1 MSKIGEYKIVR
12 GHSIDRFEEEVQEAL
27 ADGWQPL
34 NRHGFESNDDFD
46 YVMELVRVMDDDE
59 YREMVYNL
67 REDQWDAE
75 ANAAYEA
82 SRAERDADTIM
93 ADEPDNDDAMR
104 EIVRRIQAI
113 GQESASPLPRSVDPI
128 FDVDHA
134 PFDDELFEP

>member
-12 GHSIDRFEEEVQEAL
+12 SHVIDRFEEEVQEAL

-34 NRHGFESNDDFD
+34 NRYGFESNDAFD

-75 ANAAYEA
+75 ASAEYED
-82 SRAERDADTIM
+82 SRAARAEDTIM
-93 ADEPDNDDAMR
+93 ADEPD
-104 EIVRRIQAI
+104 
-113 GQESASPLPRSVDPI
+113 
-128 FDVDHA
+128 HA
-134 PFDDELFEP
+134 PFADELFEP